1 MKADPSIVRAFGGST
16 VLLTGAASG
25 IGRALALM
33 LSKCGAIIHAV
44 DVNSIGLDSLVAES
58 IGGGAIHPRCV
69 DITDFDAYS
78 KAVGEILETSP
89 RIDFLFN
96 NAGVTLLGEAQ
107 NLAFER
113 WKWLMDINLMG
124 AIHGTRLLYPGMIER
139 RSGHIVNT
147 ASIAG
152 STGYA
157 TAAAYTASKAAL
169 LEFSRSLRSEAEA
182 YGVRVSVACPGY
194 VNSAIFSQER
204 IVGATRD
211 AMVRDLP
218 VKMMSPEQ
226 AAFGF
231 LKGVAKGKNTI
242 VFPLSARFL
251 WELSCWTPSLLG
263 VFQRRF
269 MRVFQSK

>member
-1 MKADPSIVRAFGGST
+1 MKPDPSMIRAFGGST

-33 LSKCGAIIHAV
+33 LSDCGATIHAI
-44 DVNSIGLDSLVAES
+44 DLNGGGLESLVGES
-58 IGGGAIHPRCV
+58 SGGGTIHPWQV
-69 DITDFDAYS
+69 DITDFEAYS
-78 KAVGEILETSP
+78 KVVGEILKSSP
-89 RIDFLFN
+89 EIDCLFN

-107 NLAFER
+107 NIPFKR

-124 AIHGTRLLYPGMIER
+124 AINGTRLVYPGMVRR

-157 TAAAYTASKAAL
+157 TASAYTASKAAL
-169 LEFSRSLRSEAEA
+169 LEFSRSLRAEAEA

-204 IVGATRD
+204 IVGADRD
-211 AMVRDLP
+211 EMIRDLP
-218 VKMMSPEQ
+218 VKMMSPEE

-231 LKGVAKGKNTI
+231 LRGVAKGKNTI
-242 VFPLSARFL
+242 VFPFSARFL
-251 WELSCWTPSLLG
+251 WNLSCWAPSVLG
-263 VFQRRF
+263 VFHKRF
-269 MRVFQSK
+269 MRAFQLK